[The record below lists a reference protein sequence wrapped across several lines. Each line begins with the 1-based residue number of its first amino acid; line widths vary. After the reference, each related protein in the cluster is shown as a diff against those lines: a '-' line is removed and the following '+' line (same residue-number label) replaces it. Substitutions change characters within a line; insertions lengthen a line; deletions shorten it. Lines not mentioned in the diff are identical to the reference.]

1 MKRPRQSSL
10 KHKDII
16 IGVSFPRK
24 TKYNKQM
31 KQAVLAFFFLISG
44 NLFAQKP
51 CEYSSNVTDSIGTYK
66 STKEYMIYE
75 KNFAGNKN
83 YIFLSLALTDG
94 TPNLNLQLIQKSKEF
109 LKANCFDKN
118 SKLFLQLNDGKIIT
132 LLHVDQEN
140 CGSMIRDDNG
150 FDNRILSG
158 SFMFLKGS
166 FEDLKSSP
174 VNLMRIKYL
183 TDIEDYVFKKEF
195 TSEMNNEVYQPETYF
210 MKYLYCIE

>member
-1 MKRPRQSSL
+1 
-10 KHKDII
+10 
-16 IGVSFPRK
+16 
-24 TKYNKQM
+24 M
-31 KQAVLAFFFLISG
+31 KQAVLVILFLISST
-44 NLFAQKP
+44 LFAQKP

-66 STKEYMIYE
+66 STNEYMIYE

-94 TPNLNLQLIQKSKEF
+94 TPTLNLQLIQKSKEF

-118 SKLFLQLNDGKIIT
+118 SKLFLQLNNGKIIS
-132 LLHVDQEN
+132 LIHIEQEN
-140 CGSMIRDDNG
+140 CGSLIRDDNG
-150 FDNRILSG
+150 FDNRVLTG
-158 SFMFLKGS
+158 SFMFIKGT

-195 TSEMNNEVYQPETYF
+195 QSELNNQIYQPETYF
-210 MKYLYCIE
+210 INYLHCIE